1 MTMSKILKHFL
12 LIAVSLFSLVVI
24 TINENSVSELYWER
38 SDFQNAYYI
47 YEDYTLAIRKNAN
60 LKHEFY
66 DSSKFASYVNS
77 DDNLPCAT
85 IAGYHFRLE
94 EIQNPKKWDKYDEIP
109 EWNFFINV
117 YETNLPI
124 ESCDS
129 YFDGI
134 TKGVIAS
141 LGDSQSVLRS
151 EYENYPTLRHYDVV
165 DDEPANT
172 IVVFT
177 NNLAYHI
184 TAIDSSEFD
193 EVYTLLK
200 NLSFNIPTVIDS
212 IPWIAIVFIILLQL
226 SILVEVILCIR
237 NLKGLGYDNKVARGF
252 VLFAFVMLC
261 AYFIAS
267 IVYSVIAII
276 DVWEY
281 CQEEYIICIW
291 VFSGLVFFLS
301 AFFNKLLS
309 ESHLHTGVAFIL
321 PQRWKVRLKDNK
333 ISRTIVIFICYPCLI
348 SLAAVG
354 FLAIPFVLFVYILFR
369 IMYVIKSA
377 VKWVVSG
384 SMQ

>member
-12 LIAVSLFSLVVI
+12 LIAVSLFSLVII
-24 TINENSVSELYWER
+24 TINENRVSELYWER

-47 YEDYTLAIRKNAN
+47 DEDYNLAIRKNAN
-60 LKHEFY
+60 LRYEFY
-66 DSSKFASYVNS
+66 DSSKFTSYVNS

-94 EIQNPKKWDKYDEIP
+94 EKQNPKKWDEYDVIP

-134 TKGVIAS
+134 TKGVITS

-151 EYENYPTLRHYDVV
+151 EYENYPTLKHYDVV

-172 IVVFT
+172 IVVFK

-184 TAIDSSEFD
+184 TEIDSSEFD
-193 EVYTLLK
+193 EVYTLLR
-200 NLSFNIPTVIDS
+200 NLIFNIPTVIDS

-226 SILVEVILCIR
+226 SLLVEVILCIR

-252 VLFAFVMLC
+252 ALFAFVMLC

-291 VFSGLVFFLS
+291 IFSGLVFFLS
-301 AFFNKLLS
+301 ALFNILLS

-321 PQRWKVRLKDNK
+321 PQRWKLRLKDNK
-333 ISRTIVIFICYPCLI
+333 ISRIIVIFICYPCLI
-348 SLAAVG
+348 SLVAVG
-354 FLAIPFVLFVYILFR
+354 FLAIPFVLFVYILFW
-369 IMYVIKSA
+369 IMYVINSA

>member
-24 TINENSVSELYWER
+24 TINENRVSELYWER
-38 SDFQNAYYI
+38 RDIQNAYCI
-47 YEDYTLAIRKNAN
+47 DEDYNLAIRKNAN
-60 LKHEFY
+60 LRYEFY
-66 DSSKFASYVNS
+66 DSSRFTSYVNS

-94 EIQNPKKWDKYDEIP
+94 EKQNPKKWDKYDEIP

-151 EYENYPTLRHYDVV
+151 EYENYPTLKHYDVV

-193 EVYTLLK
+193 EVYTLLR
-200 NLSFNIPTVIDS
+200 NLIFNIPTVIDS

-226 SILVEVILCIR
+226 SLLVEVILCIR

-252 VLFAFVMLC
+252 ALFAFVMLC

-276 DVWEY
+276 DVREY

-291 VFSGLVFFLS
+291 IFSGLVFFLS
-301 AFFNKLLS
+301 ALFNKLLS

-321 PQRWKVRLKDNK
+321 PQRWKSRLKDSA
-333 ISRTIVIFICYPCLI
+333 ISRLIIVVVCYPCLI
-348 SLAAVG
+348 ALILAGFMAV
-354 FLAIPFVLFVYILFR
+354 PFVLIVYLLFLLGYLVTR
-369 IMYVIKSA
+369 SVRWIITGSIK
-377 VKWVVSG
+377 
-384 SMQ
+384 

>member
-24 TINENSVSELYWER
+24 TINENRVSELYWER

-47 YEDYTLAIRKNAN
+47 DEDYNLAIRKDAN
-60 LKHEFY
+60 LRYEFY
-66 DSSKFASYVNS
+66 DSSKFTSYVNS

-94 EIQNPKKWDKYDEIP
+94 EKRNPKKWDEYDVIP

-134 TKGVIAS
+134 TKGVITS

-151 EYENYPTLRHYDVV
+151 EYENYPTLKHYDVV

-193 EVYTLLK
+193 EVYTLLR
-200 NLSFNIPTVIDS
+200 NLIFNIPTVIDS

-226 SILVEVILCIR
+226 SLLVEVILCIR

-252 VLFAFVMLC
+252 ALFAFVMLC

-281 CQEEYIICIW
+281 CQEEYIIGIW
-291 VFSGLVFFLS
+291 IFSGLVFFLS
-301 AFFNKLLS
+301 ALFNILLS

-321 PQRWKVRLKDNK
+321 PQRWKSRLKDSA
-333 ISRTIVIFICYPCLI
+333 ISRLIIVVVCYPCLI
-348 SLAAVG
+348 ALILAGFMAV
-354 FLAIPFVLFVYILFR
+354 PFVLIVYLLFLLGYLVTR
-369 IMYVIKSA
+369 SVRWIITGSIK
-377 VKWVVSG
+377 
-384 SMQ
+384 

>member
-1 MTMSKILKHFL
+1 MSKILKHFL

-24 TINENSVSELYWER
+24 TINENRVSELYWER

-47 YEDYTLAIRKNAN
+47 DEDYNLAIRKNAN
-60 LKHEFY
+60 LRYEFY
-66 DSSKFASYVNS
+66 DSSKFTSYVNS

-94 EIQNPKKWDKYDEIP
+94 EKQNSKKWDKYDEIP

-141 LGDSQSVLRS
+141 LGYSQSVLRS
-151 EYENYPTLRHYDVV
+151 EYENYPTLKHYDVV

-193 EVYTLLK
+193 EVYTLLR
-200 NLSFNIPTVIDS
+200 NLIFNIPTVIDS

-226 SILVEVILCIR
+226 SLLVEVILCIR

-252 VLFAFVMLC
+252 ALFAFVMLC

-291 VFSGLVFFLS
+291 IFSGLVFFIS
-301 AFFNKLLS
+301 ALFNKLLS

-321 PQRWKVRLKDNK
+321 PQRWKYRLKDSA
-333 ISRTIVIFICYPCLI
+333 ISRLIIVVVCYPCLI
-348 SLAAVG
+348 ALILAGFMAV
-354 FLAIPFVLFVYILFR
+354 PFVLIVYLLFLLGYLVTR
-369 IMYVIKSA
+369 SVRWIITGSIK
-377 VKWVVSG
+377 
-384 SMQ
+384 

>member
-1 MTMSKILKHFL
+1 MSKILKHFL

-60 LKHEFY
+60 LRYEFY
-66 DSSKFASYVNS
+66 DSSKFTSYVNS

-94 EIQNPKKWDKYDEIP
+94 EKQNPKKWDKYDEIP
-109 EWNFFINV
+109 EWNFIINV

-151 EYENYPTLRHYDVV
+151 EYENYPTLKHYDVV

-184 TAIDSSEFD
+184 TAIDSSESD
-193 EVYTLLK
+193 EVYTLLR
-200 NLSFNIPTVIDS
+200 NLIFNIPTVIDS

-226 SILVEVILCIR
+226 SLLVEVILCIR

-252 VLFAFVMLC
+252 ALFAFVMLC

-276 DVWEY
+276 DVWKY

-291 VFSGLVFFLS
+291 IFSGLVFFLS
-301 AFFNKLLS
+301 ALFNKLLS

-321 PQRWKVRLKDNK
+321 PQRWKSRLKDSA
-333 ISRTIVIFICYPCLI
+333 ISRLIIVVVCYPCLI
-348 SLAAVG
+348 ALILAGFMAV
-354 FLAIPFVLFVYILFR
+354 PFVLIVYLLFLLGYLVTR
-369 IMYVIKSA
+369 SVRWIITGSIK
-377 VKWVVSG
+377 
-384 SMQ
+384 

>member
-85 IAGYHFRLE
+85 IGGYHFRLE
-94 EIQNPKKWDKYDEIP
+94 EKQNPKKWDKYDVIP

-172 IVVFT
+172 IVIFT

-226 SILVEVILCIR
+226 SLLVEVILCIR

-252 VLFAFVMLC
+252 ALFAFVMLC

-276 DVWEY
+276 YVWGY

-291 VFSGLVFFLS
+291 IFSGLVFFLS

-321 PQRWKVRLKDNK
+321 PQRWKSRLKDSA
-333 ISRTIVIFICYPCLI
+333 ISRLIIVVVCYPCLI
-348 SLAAVG
+348 ALILAGFMAV
-354 FLAIPFVLFVYILFR
+354 PFVLIVYLLFLLGYLVTR
-369 IMYVIKSA
+369 SVRWIITGSIK
-377 VKWVVSG
+377 
-384 SMQ
+384 

>member
-24 TINENSVSELYWER
+24 TINENRVSELYWER

-47 YEDYTLAIRKNAN
+47 DEDYNLAIRKNAN
-60 LKHEFY
+60 LRYEFY
-66 DSSKFASYVNS
+66 DSSKFTSYVNS

-94 EIQNPKKWDKYDEIP
+94 EKQNPKKWDKYDEIP

-151 EYENYPTLRHYDVV
+151 EYENYPTLKHYDVV

-193 EVYTLLK
+193 EVYTLLR
-200 NLSFNIPTVIDS
+200 NLIFNIPTVIDS

-226 SILVEVILCIR
+226 SLLVEGILCIR

-252 VLFAFVMLC
+252 ALFAFVMLC

-281 CQEEYIICIW
+281 CQGEYIICIW
-291 VFSGLVFFLS
+291 IFSGLVFFLS
-301 AFFNKLLS
+301 ALFNKLLS

-321 PQRWKVRLKDNK
+321 PQRWKSRLKDSA
-333 ISRTIVIFICYPCLI
+333 ISRLIIVVVCYPCLI
-348 SLAAVG
+348 ALILAGFMAV
-354 FLAIPFVLFVYILFR
+354 PFVLIVYLLFLLGYLVTR
-369 IMYVIKSA
+369 SVRWIITGSIK
-377 VKWVVSG
+377 
-384 SMQ
+384 

>member
-24 TINENSVSELYWER
+24 TINENRVSELYWER

-47 YEDYTLAIRKNAN
+47 DEDYNLAIRKNAN
-60 LKHEFY
+60 LRYEFY
-66 DSSKFASYVNS
+66 DSSKFTSYVNS

-94 EIQNPKKWDKYDEIP
+94 EKQNSKKWDKYDEIP

-141 LGDSQSVLRS
+141 LGYSQSVLRS
-151 EYENYPTLRHYDVV
+151 EYENYPTLKHYDVV

-193 EVYTLLK
+193 EVYTLLR
-200 NLSFNIPTVIDS
+200 NLIFNIPTVIDS

-226 SILVEVILCIR
+226 SLLVEVILCIR

-252 VLFAFVMLC
+252 ALFAFVMLC

-291 VFSGLVFFLS
+291 IFSGLVFFIS
-301 AFFNKLLS
+301 ALFNKLLS

-321 PQRWKVRLKDNK
+321 PQRWKYRLKDSA
-333 ISRTIVIFICYPCLI
+333 ISRLIIVVVCYPCLI
-348 SLAAVG
+348 ALILAGFMAV
-354 FLAIPFVLFVYILFR
+354 PFVLIVYLLFLLGYLVTR
-369 IMYVIKSA
+369 SVRWIITGSIK
-377 VKWVVSG
+377 
-384 SMQ
+384 

>member
-1 MTMSKILKHFL
+1 MSKILKHFL

-24 TINENSVSELYWER
+24 TINENRVSELYWER
-38 SDFQNAYYI
+38 RDIQNAYCI
-47 YEDYTLAIRKNAN
+47 DEDYNLAIRKNAN
-60 LKHEFY
+60 LRYEFY
-66 DSSKFASYVNS
+66 DSSRFTSYVNS

-94 EIQNPKKWDKYDEIP
+94 EKQNPKKWDKYDEIP

-151 EYENYPTLRHYDVV
+151 EYENYPTLKHYDVV

-193 EVYTLLK
+193 EVYTLLR
-200 NLSFNIPTVIDS
+200 NLIFNIPTVIDS

-226 SILVEVILCIR
+226 SLLVEVILCIR

-252 VLFAFVMLC
+252 ALFAFVMLC

-276 DVWEY
+276 DVREY

-291 VFSGLVFFLS
+291 IFSGLVFFLS
-301 AFFNKLLS
+301 ALFNKLLS

-321 PQRWKVRLKDNK
+321 PQRWKSRLKDSA
-333 ISRTIVIFICYPCLI
+333 ISRLIIVVVCYPCLI
-348 SLAAVG
+348 ALILAGFMAV
-354 FLAIPFVLFVYILFR
+354 PFVLIVYLLFLLGYLVTR
-369 IMYVIKSA
+369 SVRWIITGSIK
-377 VKWVVSG
+377 
-384 SMQ
+384 

>member
-1 MTMSKILKHFL
+1 MSKILKHFL

-24 TINENSVSELYWER
+24 TINENRVSELYWER

-47 YEDYTLAIRKNAN
+47 DEDYNLAIRENAN
-60 LKHEFY
+60 LRYEFY
-66 DSSKFASYVNS
+66 DSSKFTSYVNS

-94 EIQNPKKWDKYDEIP
+94 EKQNPEKWDKYDVIP
-109 EWNFFINV
+109 EWKFFINV

-151 EYENYPTLRHYDVV
+151 EYENYPTLKHYDVV
-165 DDEPANT
+165 DGEPANT

-193 EVYTLLK
+193 EVYTLLR
-200 NLSFNIPTVIDS
+200 NLIFNIPTVIDS

-226 SILVEVILCIR
+226 SLLVEVILCIR
-237 NLKGLGYDNKVARGF
+237 NLKSLGYDNKVARGF
-252 VLFAFVMLC
+252 ALFAFVMLC

-291 VFSGLVFFLS
+291 IFSGLVFFLS
-301 AFFNKLLS
+301 ALFNKLLS

-321 PQRWKVRLKDNK
+321 PQRWKSRLKDSA
-333 ISRTIVIFICYPCLI
+333 ISRLIIVVVCYPCLI
-348 SLAAVG
+348 ALILAVFMAVPYVLIVYLL
-354 FLAIPFVLFVYILFR
+354 FLLGYLVTRSVRWIITGS
-369 IMYVIKSA
+369 IK
-377 VKWVVSG
+377 
-384 SMQ
+384 

>member
-1 MTMSKILKHFL
+1 M
-12 LIAVSLFSLVVI
+12 
-24 TINENSVSELYWER
+24 
-38 SDFQNAYYI
+38 
-47 YEDYTLAIRKNAN
+47 
-60 LKHEFY
+60 
-66 DSSKFASYVNS
+66 
-77 DDNLPCAT
+77 
-85 IAGYHFRLE
+85 
-94 EIQNPKKWDKYDEIP
+94 
-109 EWNFFINV
+109 
-117 YETNLPI
+117 
-124 ESCDS
+124 
-129 YFDGI
+129 
-134 TKGVIAS
+134 VIAS

-193 EVYTLLK
+193 EVYTLLR
-200 NLSFNIPTVIDS
+200 NLIFNIPTVIDS

-226 SILVEVILCIR
+226 SLLVEVILCIR

-252 VLFAFVMLC
+252 ALFAFVMLC

-321 PQRWKVRLKDNK
+321 PQRWKSRLKDSA
-333 ISRTIVIFICYPCLI
+333 ISRLIIVVVCYPCLI
-348 SLAAVG
+348 ALILAGFMAV
-354 FLAIPFVLFVYILFR
+354 PFVLIVYLLFLLGYLVTR
-369 IMYVIKSA
+369 SVRWIITGSIK
-377 VKWVVSG
+377 
-384 SMQ
+384 

>member
-24 TINENSVSELYWER
+24 TINENRVSELYWER

-47 YEDYTLAIRKNAN
+47 DEDYNLAIRKNAN
-60 LKHEFY
+60 LRYEFY
-66 DSSKFASYVNS
+66 DSSKFTSYVNS

-94 EIQNPKKWDKYDEIP
+94 EKQNPKKWDKYDEIP

-151 EYENYPTLRHYDVV
+151 EYENYPTLKHYDVV

-184 TAIDSSEFD
+184 TAIDSSELD
-193 EVYTLLK
+193 EVYTLLR
-200 NLSFNIPTVIDS
+200 NLIFNIPTVIDS

-226 SILVEVILCIR
+226 SLLVEVILCIR

-252 VLFAFVMLC
+252 ALFAFVMLC

-281 CQEEYIICIW
+281 CQEEYICIW
-291 VFSGLVFFLS
+291 IFSGLVFFLS
-301 AFFNKLLS
+301 ALFNKLLS

-321 PQRWKVRLKDNK
+321 PQRWKSRLKDSA
-333 ISRTIVIFICYPCLI
+333 ISRLIIVVVCYPCLI
-348 SLAAVG
+348 ALILAGFMAV
-354 FLAIPFVLFVYILFR
+354 PFVLIVYLLFLLGYLVTR
-369 IMYVIKSA
+369 SVRWIITGSIK
-377 VKWVVSG
+377 
-384 SMQ
+384 